1 MAKHECLKLTLKKTL
16 KKYCLYI
23 KNIGYL
29 SFRLSKCNLH
39 SMNSILVV
47 SHDMSRTG
55 APMLLLH
62 IVKKLHQLGWHIVVV
77 SPTAGP
83 LVPEFSRYAEV
94 YLASDSKSF
103 ASRLSRLRLNGT
115 KMALVNSAVSGSWC
129 PSLNKVGF
137 EVVSLVHELPGAINA
152 WDAVPDA
159 KLMAEYSKFVVFP
172 STFVRDKFSALVEIE
187 SNYIVR
193 PQGLFLKSKTAPARI
208 SAGHYIRRKLSLN
221 TNPIVLNVATGN
233 YRKGFDLFVA
243 MATKAPKLNFVWVGD
258 VDGDILSQVS
268 RGVGIDNL
276 QNLHLIGY
284 VSDLE
289 LLLNLYAGANVIAL
303 TSREE
308 PFGSIVLESMNAGT
322 PIVGFRDVGGFQ
334 DVVKCNETGFL
345 VELPNIDDML
355 AKIMEILKNRVLAK
369 RLEHNCKQVIESFSF
384 DKYVASLIACF
395 DK

>member
-1 MAKHECLKLTLKKTL
+1 MVKHRSLKLALKKTL
-16 KKYCLYI
+16 KKYYLYL
-23 KNIGYL
+23 KNIGHL
-29 SFRLSKCNLH
+29 SFRVSKCNVH
-39 SMNSILVV
+39 DKDSIFVV

-94 YLASDSKSF
+94 HLASNAKSF
-103 ASRLSRLRLNGT
+103 ASRLSRIRQNGT
-115 KMALVNSAVSGSWC
+115 QMAIVNSAVSGSWC
-129 PSLNKVGF
+129 PSLNKADF
-137 EVVSLVHELPGAINA
+137 EVVSLVHELPGAIHA

-159 KLMAEYSKFVVFP
+159 KLMAEYSKCVVFP
-172 STFVRDKFSALVEIE
+172 STFVRDKFNALVEIE
-187 SNYIVR
+187 SDYIVR
-193 PQGLFLKSKTAPARI
+193 PQGLFLKSKTALDR
-208 SAGHYIRRKLSLN
+208 SGAGQYVRKKLN
-221 TNPIVLNVATGN
+221 LNENPIVLNVATGN
-233 YRKGFDLFVA
+233 YRKGFDLFA
-243 MATKAPKLNFVWVGD
+243 SMAAKAPELNFVWVGD
-258 VDGDILSQVS
+258 VDDDILTQVS
-268 RGVGIDNL
+268 REVGIDTL

-289 LLLNLYAGANVIAL
+289 LLLNLYSASHVMAL

-334 DVVKCNETGFL
+334 DVVRCNETGFL

-355 AKIMEILKNRVLAK
+355 AKIMEIVRDEELAK
-369 RLEHNCKQVIESFSF
+369 LLEHNCKQVVESFSF
-384 DKYVASLIACF
+384 DKYVATLIACF
-395 DK
+395 EK